1 LRCEWEEIKEDSTVN
16 ENRVLVVT
24 GGGRGLGLA
33 IVQTLLERGYPVAT
47 CSRRLSP
54 ELQTL
59 LDRYAGE
66 NKLLWEACNIGQETE
81 EDGFFQAAIRW
92 AGSRPLFGLVNNA
105 GIAGEGILATYPN
118 VNTEEILRVNLLGAI
133 RMARLAL
140 RVLLST
146 RTGGRIV
153 NISSIIGSRGYTGLA
168 AYSASKAGMDG
179 LTRALAREVGTRQ
192 ITVNSIA
199 PGYLATDMSASLRPD
214 QRQQIVRRTPLGR
227 LGNVS
232 DVVPLV
238 LFLLS
243 DDASFITGQAIT
255 VDGGIGC

>member
-1 LRCEWEEIKEDSTVN
+1 MN

-33 IVQTLLERGYPVAT
+33 IVQTLLERGYSVAT
-47 CSRRLSP
+47 CSRHSSR
-54 ELQTL
+54 ELQIL
-59 LDRYAGE
+59 LDRHAGE
-66 NKLLWEACNIGQETE
+66 NRLFWQACEIGRETE
-81 EDGFFQAAIRW
+81 EEGFFEAVMRW
-92 AGSRPLFGLVNNA
+92 AGSSPLFGLVNNA

-118 VNTEEILRVNLLGAI
+118 VNIEEILRVNLLGAI

-146 RTGGRIV
+146 RMSGRII

-168 AYSASKAGMDG
+168 AYSASKAGLDG
-179 LTRALAREVGTRQ
+179 LTRALAREVGARQ

-199 PGYLATDMSASLRPD
+199 PGYLETDMSASLRPD

-243 DDASFITGQAIT
+243 DEASFITGQTIT

>member
-1 LRCEWEEIKEDSTVN
+1 MSMN
-16 ENRVLVVT
+16 ENRVVVVT

-33 IVQTLLERGYPVAT
+33 IIQALLERGYPVAT
-47 CSRRLSP
+47 CSRHKSR
-54 ELQTL
+54 ELETL
-59 LDRYAGE
+59 LERHAGE
-66 NKLLWEACNIGQETE
+66 NKLFWQACQIGQETE
-81 EDGFFQAAIRW
+81 EEGFFQSVMQW

-118 VNTEEILRVNLLGAI
+118 RNIEEILRVNLLGAI

-140 RVLLST
+140 RVLLKA
-146 RTGGRIV
+146 RGNGRII

-179 LTRALAREVGTRQ
+179 LTRALAREVGARQ

-199 PGYLATDMSASLRPD
+199 PGYLETDMSASLRAD

-243 DDASFITGQAIT
+243 DEASFITGQAII